1 MQGRKPKPT
10 ALKILEGNRG
20 HRPLPENEPKPQ
32 IALLEAPD
40 YLKEDE
46 IAIEEW
52 DRIVPELYLLD
63 LLTNVDRATLELYCT
78 QYSLYRQA
86 MVDIKENGLISENA
100 RHGEKPNPSIAI
112 AREAGKMVKSM
123 AVEFG
128 LTPSARV
135 RLSVP
140 DKPDEED
147 PLEEMLKD

>member
-1 MQGRKPKPT
+1 MPGRKTKPT
-10 ALKILEGNRG
+10 ALKVLEGNRG
-20 HRPLPENEPKPQ
+20 HRPLPENEPKPKVM
-32 IALLEAPD
+32 LLEAPD

-52 DRIVPELYLLD
+52 NRIVPELYLLD
-63 LLTNVDRATLELYCT
+63 LLTNPDRAALEIYCT
-78 QYSLYRQA
+78 QYSIYLQA
-86 MVDIKENGLISENA
+86 MADIKEHGLISENV
-100 RHGEKPNPSIAI
+100 RNGVKPNPSIAI
-112 AREAGKMVKSM
+112 ARESGKMVKSI

-140 DKPDEED
+140 DRPDEED